1 MINFIRGLYKILFKI
16 AIFIFVGVSL
26 SLIIYYPLKYI
37 NTDLAEIMS
46 VIAFGIY
53 TISVCVKLIEGDI
66 KNDR

>member
-1 MINFIRGLYKILFKI
+1 MLNFIRSLYKILFKI

-66 KNDR
+66 KNNG

>member
-1 MINFIRGLYKILFKI
+1 MIDFIRSLYKILFKI

-66 KNDR
+66 KNNG

>member
-1 MINFIRGLYKILFKI
+1 MMNFIRGLYKILFKI

-37 NTDLAEIMS
+37 NIDLAEIMS

-66 KNDR
+66 KNNE